1 MRCLLAGD
9 WTGSGLPFFIT
20 SPSGLYPLAKA
31 VVAVAPE
38 ARAITTASSGC
49 PHLWSGLVSQKLIQA
64 HGGLTILLAV
74 GASDRSVTD
83 ITRAGM
89 FAGGLQAERPVGHG
103 MPSRSG
109 GAARKAWCGRPDRV
123 RAGGRESNRPGP
135 FGIILVFLI
144 PNGP

>member
-1 MRCLLAGD
+1 MDLTEDHRGAGD
-9 WTGSGLPFFIT
+9 
-20 SPSGLYPLAKA
+20 
-31 VVAVAPE
+31 
-38 ARAITTASSGC
+38 
-49 PHLWSGLVSQKLIQA
+49 LWSGLVNQKLIQA

-74 GASDRSVTD
+74 GASGRSVTD

-89 FAGGLQAERPVGHG
+89 FAGGLQADRPVGHG
-103 MPSRSG
+103 MPSRSR
-109 GAARKAWCGRPDRV
+109 GAARFSSCGRPDRV